1 MVNHVPYIIFDLQY
15 LYIMLIYFLLSRYE
29 SDGSKLEIYK
39 CVLQIVLA

>member
-1 MVNHVPYIIFDLQY
+1 MVNHVPYIILQY

-29 SDGSKLEIYK
+29 SDGSKWEIYK